1 MSPILKILVLVE
13 ESIKDL
19 KCLHRL
25 FEYCRPYRIL
35 ASERVT
41 TASEEDVKEKIE
53 KPIMANA
60 RGMYPWN
67 VLLKIIGGGVPTG
80 SLNPDPISV

>member
-19 KCLHRL
+19 KCLHSL

-35 ASERVT
+35 ARESVT

-53 KPIMANA
+53 
-60 RGMYPWN
+60 
-67 VLLKIIGGGVPTG
+67 
-80 SLNPDPISV
+80 